1 MSQTVRVALVGQP
14 NVGKSELINAISGA
28 SFKVGN
34 FAGVTVEKK
43 EVHVSRGGYEVIIT
57 DLPGI
62 YSLNAYAPDEEV
74 TKHFLLQGEYDLI
87 INVIDS
93 NAVSKNLDLTLQ
105 LLELDAKVVLCF
117 NMIDEVEKSGGTIDN
132 VTLAKALG
140 VPVMLVSAKE
150 KRGVDALV
158 QKILEMHA
166 FGEANHNLVYDR
178 NIEMALER
186 LCALLE
192 KDEALAPHKR
202 FYALRLLEND
212 KDIYRLIHDKPIFLE
227 FYEVLLHEQ
236 AKLGILEAE
245 ENHAF
250 VMASARSSIIKFLC
264 SIAVKQPSYDALSRK
279 IDTLLIHKL
288 FGLPL
293 FFAIM
298 WLLFQVTFV
307 IGEIPMAWIEEVF
320 GAFAD
325 GVKNALPSGV
335 INQAIS
341 EGVIPSIGAVIGFL
355 PNIIILFLGINLLE
369 QTGYMARTAY
379 LLDGIFKRFGLHG
392 KSFIPLV
399 TGFGCSIPA
408 YIATKTLKN
417 PKDKLI
423 TMLVIS
429 FFSCSARLPVYV
441 LFVSAF
447 FEPENAGNLLFAI
460 YVIGAILGLVAARIL
475 RGLIFSGQS
484 EPFVMEMPKYRLP
497 SLLALL
503 KELQIRSI
511 LFLKRAGLFIG
522 SASLVIWFLSTY
534 PLDEQGVSVPLE
546 QSYIG
551 SIGRAI
557 EPVFEPLGFD
567 WKMSI
572 AAITGLAAKEVAVGT
587 LAALNSV
594 ELEESEPSEGLIAVV
609 RESIDFKAGIAFL
622 ILMMVYS
629 PCFAAMGAFFSEVK
643 ETKWRLLYLL
653 FPNITAWVLAYSV
666 VHLLAFIGY

>member
-43 EVHVSRGGYEVIIT
+43 EVHVSRGGYEIIIT

-74 TKHFLLQGEYDLI
+74 TKRFLLQDKYDLI

-105 LLELDAKVVLCF
+105 LLELGTKVILCF
-117 NMIDEVEKSGGTIDN
+117 NMIDEVEKSGGAIDN
-132 VTLAKALG
+132 VALSHALG

-150 KRGVDALV
+150 KRGVDMLA

-166 FGEANHNLVYDR
+166 FGEANHNLVFDR
-178 NIEMALER
+178 NIETALER

-192 KDEALAPHKR
+192 KDEELALHAR

-250 VMASARSSIIKFLC
+250 AMSSARSSIIKFLS
-264 SIAVKQPSYDALSRK
+264 SIAVKQPSLDTLSRK

-293 FFAIM
+293 FFVIM

-307 IGEIPMAWIEEVF
+307 IGEIPMGWIEKGVVV
-320 GAFAD
+320 FAD
-325 GVKNALPSGV
+325 MVKNALPEGIVSR
-335 INQAIS
+335 AIS

-447 FEPENAGNLLFAI
+447 FEPDNAGNLLFAI
-460 YVIGAILGLVAARIL
+460 YVIGALLGLVAARIL

-534 PLDEQGVSVPLE
+534 PLDEHGTSVPLE

-551 SIGRAI
+551 AIGKAI
-557 EPVFEPLGFD
+557 VPIFEPLGFD

-587 LAALNSV
+587 LAALNAV
-594 ELEESEPSEGLIAVV
+594 ELEDSAPNDGLIAVV

-666 VHLLAFIGY
+666 VHLLALVGY

>member
-1 MSQTVRVALVGQP
+1 MKECIRVALVGQP

-43 EVHVSRGGYEVIIT
+43 EVHICRGGYEIIIT

-74 TKHFLLQGEYDLI
+74 TKQFLLQGEYDLI

-93 NAVSKNLDLTLQ
+93 NAVGKNLDLTLQ
-105 LLELDAKVVLCF
+105 LLELGKKVVLCF
-117 NMIDEVEKSGGTIDN
+117 NMIDEVEKSGGSIENT
-132 VTLAKALG
+132 VLSKALG
-140 VPVMLVSAKE
+140 IPVMLISAKE

-158 QKILEMHA
+158 QKILEMHV
-166 FGEANHNLVYDR
+166 FGEAHHNLVYDR
-178 NIEMALER
+178 NIEAALER
-186 LCALLE
+186 LSALLH
-192 KDEALAPHKR
+192 KDEEFTCKAR

-227 FYEVLLHEQ
+227 FYEVLLQEQ

-250 VMASARSSIIKFLC
+250 VMAGARSAIIKFLC
-264 SIAVKQPSYDALSRK
+264 SIALKQPMHDTLSRQ

-307 IGEIPMAWIEEVF
+307 VGQIPMEWIETGFAWLSQTLHVNVPEGVF
-320 GAFAD
+320 
-325 GVKNALPSGV
+325 
-335 INQAIS
+335 NQAMS
-341 EGVIPSIGAVIGFL
+341 EGVIPSMGAVIGFL

-447 FEPENAGNLLFAI
+447 FEPENAGNLLFCI
-460 YVIGAILGLVAARIL
+460 YVIGALLGLVAARIL
-475 RGLIFSGQS
+475 RGVIFSGQS

-497 SLLALL
+497 SLFALL

-534 PLDEQGVSVPLE
+534 PLDEQGASVPLE

-551 SIGRAI
+551 TIGKAI

-587 LAALNSV
+587 LAALNAV

-609 RESIDFKAGIAFL
+609 RASIDFKAGIAFL

-653 FPNITAWVLAYSV
+653 FPNITAWMLAYGAV
-666 VHLLAFIGY
+666 TLLALAGY